1 MNPKQTTPNL
11 LALLRSQTWTAAV
24 IWSVCIVASLVWN
37 LHEQDRNLVKLASNT
52 AQVTFEND
60 VLYRRWAAIQGGV
73 YVRTTDRNEANPYL
87 HVPER
92 DVTTTSGLSLTL
104 VNPAYMARMVNQ
116 MAADT
121 HGSRGHIT
129 SLKPIRPANAP
140 DAWERA
146 ALQAFETGTREVSS
160 VEQLD
165 GREYLRIMRPFLTEE
180 ACLKCHAAQGYKVG
194 DIRGG
199 ISVSVPMAPLRAV
212 AQAPVANLATAHL
225 GLWLIGMVGIGLS
238 NRALGRHL
246 RAREQAE
253 SSLRE
258 SQATLRSFY
267 DSSPFMMGVV
277 ELEGK
282 DGCHLSELGGGADIR
297 QNASTG
303 PGSAAAWTRSTGEVP
318 HLWIERFQQSRCDSV
333 PVRFEY
339 QHPTPS
345 GDHWIN
351 ATVSFLGESHGTR
364 PRFSFVAEN
373 ITERKQA
380 EEALRESEER
390 YRLLVEQAVDGI
402 FVSDAGGHYLSVN
415 SAGAAMLGYTPT
427 EIIRLT
433 IADVIAGDEVPRLPV
448 EVAKFA
454 DGRVICSEWLLRR
467 KDGSFFPGEV
477 VGRQLP
483 NGRLLA
489 ILRDITDRRQAQD
502 ALRQAHDRLE
512 LRVRERTAEL
522 SQAVATL
529 HEEVARRSRVEQT
542 LRERSEQ
549 IAQAGHGIDPG
560 GTARTPAAGRD
571 PA

>member
-24 IWSVCIVASLVWN
+24 IWSICIVASLVWN
-37 LHEQDRNLVKLASNT
+37 LREQDRNLVKLASNT

-73 YVRTTDRNEANPYL
+73 YVRTKDRNEANPYL

-116 MAADT
+116 MAGDT

-140 DAWERA
+140 DAWEKA

-180 ACLKCHAAQGYKVG
+180 ACLKCHSAQGYKVG

-212 AQAPVANLATAHL
+212 AQAPVAKLAMAHL
-225 GLWLIGMVGIGLS
+225 GLWLIGLAGIGLS
-238 NRALGRHL
+238 NRALGGHL

-253 SSLRE
+253 SLLRE

-267 DSSPFMMGVV
+267 DSSPFMMGVA
-277 ELEGK
+277 ELEGEEVAAIYRNSAAAQIF
-282 DGCHLSELGGGADIR
+282 DSMS
-297 QNASTG
+297 QPV
-303 PGSAAAWTRSTGEVP
+303 PGSATAWNRPIGKVP
-318 HLWIERFQQSRCDSV
+318 HLWIERFRQSRRESV

-345 GDHWIN
+345 GNHWIN
-351 ATVSFLGESHGTR
+351 ATVSFLERAGARGRASVLWPRISQNENRRKRRCARARSVTGSWWSRPSMESSSATPGDIISVSTAPALPCWATR
-364 PRFSFVAEN
+364 PR
-373 ITERKQA
+373 R
-380 EEALRESEER
+380 
-390 YRLLVEQAVDGI
+390 
-402 FVSDAGGHYLSVN
+402 
-415 SAGAAMLGYTPT
+415 
-427 EIIRLT
+427 
-433 IADVIAGDEVPRLPV
+433 
-448 EVAKFA
+448 
-454 DGRVICSEWLLRR
+454 
-467 KDGSFFPGEV
+467 
-477 VGRQLP
+477 
-483 NGRLLA
+483 
-489 ILRDITDRRQAQD
+489 
-502 ALRQAHDRLE
+502 
-512 LRVRERTAEL
+512 
-522 SQAVATL
+522 
-529 HEEVARRSRVEQT
+529 
-542 LRERSEQ
+542 
-549 IAQAGHGIDPG
+549 
-560 GTARTPAAGRD
+560 
-571 PA
+571 